1 MSRYLYLLLFLFLS
15 GNLQAQ
21 IPSGVPTKF
30 QNQSD
35 EKPDIKLYQRI
46 TLKGDTI
53 ALDTTLGLHKLNK
66 FNYLRKDDLEYLPL
80 ANVGQAQNKL
90 TFQVPAF
97 SFLPQFAAG
106 ARQVTQINSDR
117 VRYYR
122 VPTPLTELYFKT
134 AFVQGQQLDAFFTS
148 NVSDNLNI
156 SVAYKGVRS
165 LGQYQ
170 NILTSTG
177 DFRATVNYQS
187 PNERYTLKAHIVNQE
202 LLNRENGGLTESA
215 LVLFQTADPEFDD
228 RGRLDVNFEDAQNVL
243 HSAGYFAQQEYA
255 LNPQNQG
262 ILRSV
267 GLEMAH
273 QANSYIYTQKSAF
286 EGFGDAY
293 KPDDLYN
300 KSEGYNT
307 RIKAFG
313 IVHLGEGLKLK
324 PYVSHVRQRYGY
336 NRALDLST
344 GFIPSEISSRFLVSG
359 LSAQGLW
366 NNWQYEG
373 SFAQGFGQGKGLG
386 NVELHVQKTFGKG
399 FDFKANIARATAP
412 VAINMRLNQ
421 SDYKAYN
428 WFNSFDPVT
437 TSLIDLK
444 MTIPLLGSLKARITD
459 IDNYAFFGLDEAGQ
473 QPTPL
478 QYQQKVQHL
487 KITHDIT
494 WRLGSW
500 GYQSEVIYQNV
511 YNGADVLPLPDLLTR
526 QTLFYED
533 EWFKKAAK
541 IQTGLRLKY
550 FTEFNLPAYDPVLA
564 EFYVQ
569 SAETLGGF
577 PLVDFFFQTKI
588 KQTRIFLIYEH
599 MTQLFQTQNNH
610 FSAPGLP
617 YRDAALRFG
626 LVWNFFK

>member
-1 MSRYLYLLLFLFLS
+1 M
-15 GNLQAQ
+15 
-21 IPSGVPTKF
+21 
-30 QNQSD
+30 
-35 EKPDIKLYQRI
+35 
-46 TLKGDTI
+46 
-53 ALDTTLGLHKLNK
+53 
-66 FNYLRKDDLEYLPL
+66 
-80 ANVGQAQNKL
+80 
-90 TFQVPAF
+90 
-97 SFLPQFAAG
+97 
-106 ARQVTQINSDR
+106 
-117 VRYYR
+117 
-122 VPTPLTELYFKT
+122 
-134 AFVQGQQLDAFFTS
+134 
-148 NVSDNLNI
+148 
-156 SVAYKGVRS
+156 
-165 LGQYQ
+165 
-170 NILTSTG
+170 
-177 DFRATVNYQS
+177 
-187 PNERYTLKAHIVNQE
+187 
-202 LLNRENGGLTESA
+202 
-215 LVLFQTADPEFDD
+215 
-228 RGRLDVNFEDAQNVL
+228 
-243 HSAGYFAQQEYA
+243 
-255 LNPQNQG
+255 
-262 ILRSV
+262 
-267 GLEMAH
+267 
-273 QANSYIYTQKSAF
+273 
-286 EGFGDAY
+286 
-293 KPDDLYN
+293 
-300 KSEGYNT
+300 
-307 RIKAFG
+307 
-313 IVHLGEGLKLK
+313 
-324 PYVSHVRQRYGY
+324 
-336 NRALDLST
+336 
-344 GFIPSEISSRFLVSG
+344 
-359 LSAQGLW
+359 
-366 NNWQYEG
+366 
-373 SFAQGFGQGKGLG
+373 
-386 NVELHVQKTFGKG
+386 QKTFGKG

-599 MTQLFQTQNNH
+599 MN
-610 FSAPGLP
+610 
-617 YRDAALRFG
+617 
-626 LVWNFFK
+626 